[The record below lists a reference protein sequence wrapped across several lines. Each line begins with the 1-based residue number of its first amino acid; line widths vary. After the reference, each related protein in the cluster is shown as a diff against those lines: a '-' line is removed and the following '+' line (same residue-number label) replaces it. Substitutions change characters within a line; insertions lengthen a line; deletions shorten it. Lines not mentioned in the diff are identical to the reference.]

1 MKLADCG
8 LGFGSAPN
16 GGKGGELYTV
26 SRTDDNAVNPS
37 PGTLRYGVTR
47 DGPLWITFWQRNG
60 PCIILLNGNNVIIHG
75 LNIHNC
81 QPSKSGMIFLAEGTQ
96 AEEIETQ
103 DGDDISVSYFPDVWI
118 DHNTLFNCSD
128 RLVHVT
134 LPSTADTISNNR
146 FSYHDMVMLLGHSDD
161 YRADKAMKVTVAFNH
176 FGPGLIERM
185 PRLTLFNLITLLEIG
200 MKQVQTWA
208 IEAIIDY
215 RRFRIGVTLI
225 PDEVA
230 LGNQV
235 VIGYREDCKEAMSKS
250 DGSSLGHLSA
260 IGYWSSL

>member
-1 MKLADCG
+1 MEIKLEMPLILTSQKTIDAR
-8 LGFGSAPN
+8 GSN
-16 GGKGGELYTV
+16 LH
-26 SRTDDNAVNPS
+26 
-37 PGTLRYGVTR
+37 
-47 DGPLWITFWQRNG
+47 IRNG

-185 PRLTLFNLITLLEIG
+185 PRCRHGYVHVANNNYEP
-200 MKQVQTWA
+200 W
-208 IEAIIDY
+208 
-215 RRFRIGVTLI
+215 RIYLI
-225 PDEVA
+225 PLLLMEHTSSHLANQKHFPIMTLNRVSKFSQEHLCLQYSPRPREPYLA
-230 LGNQV
+230 L
-235 VIGYREDCKEAMSKS
+235 
-250 DGSSLGHLSA
+250 
-260 IGYWSSL
+260 